1 MYNILCNKPQFAESP
16 ENRLDAQREG
26 ARSKVGR
33 PAELQSGDF
42 RTQSFKFDEIYRY
55 ETMIYENP
63 EVWRTCW

>member
-33 PAELQSGDF
+33 PAELQSAATLGLSHLNL
-42 RTQSFKFDEIYRY
+42 TRY
-55 ETMIYENP
+55 IGMKL
-63 EVWRTCW
+63 